1 MNGREGPDEEEFPVT
16 AQPQPVPAHPPA
28 SHSLSEAAFR
38 DLYRRLRDGAAVAA
52 GHGRGAL
59 DLLTPERV
67 TAAAAEVRCGR
78 TVSLAAPIE
87 TRAGPDDPEP
97 ASHRMTA
104 PACREETAGHGLA
117 FARDRFAMNVHG
129 DVDSHLDALCHVM
142 FDGELYGGVPA
153 DTVTPDGAGALTLD
167 LVRDGIVGRGV
178 LLDIPRLRGVPWLDP
193 GDQVTAEDLVA
204 AETAQRT
211 RVEPGDLLFVR
222 VGHRLRRRRLGAWD
236 VSLARAGLHPAAMR
250 FPAERGVSVL
260 GSDGNSDAAPSAVAE
275 VPFPVHVLAVNAL
288 GLHLLDWLDF
298 EELVP
303 VCEQQGRWHFLCVV
317 APLRLPAATG
327 SPVNPI
333 AVL

>member
-1 MNGREGPDEEEFPVT
+1 MGSD
-16 AQPQPVPAHPPA
+16 
-28 SHSLSEAAFR
+28 SLSEAGFR
-38 DLYRRLRDGAAVAA
+38 ELYRRLRAQGP
-52 GHGRGAL
+52 RGGL
-59 DLLTPERV
+59 ERV
-67 TAAAAEVRCGR
+67 TRERVVAAAAEVRCGR
-78 TVSLAAPIE
+78 SVSLGAAVE
-87 TRAGPDDPEP
+87 TRVGPDSPEP

-104 PACREETAGHGLA
+104 APQGTPGLA

-129 DVDSHLDALCHVM
+129 DVDSHLDALCHVV

-153 DTVTPDGAGALTLD
+153 STVTPDGAGALSLD

-178 LLDIPRLRGVPWLDP
+178 LLDVPRLRGVRWLEP
-193 GDQVTAEDLVA
+193 GEQVSAEDLAA
-204 AETAQRT
+204 AEAAQRT
-211 RVEPGDLLFVR
+211 EVGPGDLLFVR
-222 VGHRLRRRRLGAWD
+222 VGHRLRRRTLGPWD
-236 VSLARAGLHPAAMR
+236 VTRGRAGLHPTAME
-250 FPAERGVSVL
+250 FLAERGVSVL

-275 VPFPVHVLAVNAL
+275 VGFPVHVLAVNAM

-303 VCEQQGRWHFLCVV
+303 VCEEQGRWHFLCVV